1 MNKKKA
7 IILGIS
13 ILAVILVI
21 VGIVVFANKQKSI
34 KGNNQES
41 QVAQNQESKTL
52 KLYEKISNSNEYK
65 FSQTID
71 ENNKIVT
78 IIKEDKAY
86 REVTIDG
93 RTSKYI
99 VKDGNTYY
107 LDDVDKMCYTYENN
121 DQILT
126 EIKEQFQI
134 LKDSV
139 NVSNKKDNVNGKKY
153 NYEEIPE
160 NQDFLFNNKLEVNN
174 LEYAKTRLYY
184 NNDKLVYIK
193 TIVGDNEET
202 QKIDIN
208 YSNVDDNYFEIPN
221 DYEKI

>member
-78 IIKEDKAY
+78 IIKGDKAY

-99 VKDGNTYY
+99 VKDG
-107 LDDVDKMCYTYENN
+107 
-121 DQILT
+121 I
-126 EIKEQFQI
+126 F
-134 LKDSV
+134 
-139 NVSNKKDNVNGKKY
+139 
-153 NYEEIPE
+153 
-160 NQDFLFNNKLEVNN
+160 
-174 LEYAKTRLYY
+174 
-184 NNDKLVYIK
+184 
-193 TIVGDNEET
+193 
-202 QKIDIN
+202 
-208 YSNVDDNYFEIPN
+208 
-221 DYEKI
+221 

>member
-1 MNKKKA
+1 MNISKK
-7 IILGIS
+7 LQ
-13 ILAVILVI
+13 L
-21 VGIVVFANKQKSI
+21 
-34 KGNNQES
+34 
-41 QVAQNQESKTL
+41 
-52 KLYEKISNSNEYK
+52 
-65 FSQTID
+65 QT
-71 ENNKIVT
+71 
-78 IIKEDKAY
+78 
-86 REVTIDG
+86 
-93 RTSKYI
+93 
-99 VKDGNTYY
+99 TYY